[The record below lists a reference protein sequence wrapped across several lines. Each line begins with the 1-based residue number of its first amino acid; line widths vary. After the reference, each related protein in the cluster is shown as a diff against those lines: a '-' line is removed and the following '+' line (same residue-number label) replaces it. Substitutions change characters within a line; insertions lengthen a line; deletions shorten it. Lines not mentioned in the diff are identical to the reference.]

1 MGDEVDLRVELVRRD
16 TGSLAVAGLF
26 ELPLQVLEF
35 GICVFDVEKEVA
47 ARTVA
52 RCCIGIGTRLF
63 RNQLLSADPSF
74 EQLPLLL
81 CNVADAETGTSQLEV
96 LEAVEPLERR
106 TGPHGSDCCRADG
119 LVQLERLDRRN
130 SISRAAVVG

>member
-1 MGDEVDLRVELVRRD
+1 
-16 TGSLAVAGLF
+16 
-26 ELPLQVLEF
+26 
-35 GICVFDVEKEVA
+35 
-47 ARTVA
+47 
-52 RCCIGIGTRLF
+52 LF
-63 RNQLLSADPSF
+63 RNHVLATDPGF
-74 EQLPLLL
+74 EQLPSLL
-81 CNVADAETGTSQLEV
+81 CDVADTETGTTQVEV